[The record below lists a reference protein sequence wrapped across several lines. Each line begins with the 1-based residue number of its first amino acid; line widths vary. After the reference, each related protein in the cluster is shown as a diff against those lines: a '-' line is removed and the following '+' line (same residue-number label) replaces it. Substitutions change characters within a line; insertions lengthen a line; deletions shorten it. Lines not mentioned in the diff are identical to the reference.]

1 MNSADNEQLDRIELK
16 LNSLAAALKEPLGF
30 LDTIARRYITVLEVR
45 PEAGST
51 HSVYFWHFWDK
62 ESQTRI
68 PIFQNV
74 IRGFLTGLDFSES
87 TFKGKTIP
95 HLTILLDCGGNRY
108 GIQSRLDSLFSRSA
122 LLALSQVEDFNSPI
136 TLEVRAGTEKNALF
150 SSIFSGGKYVPNSWE
165 KNAPAIPAAPQME
178 TINSK
183 LGYTQKQRIS
193 PEAISP
199 EAIKFIG
206 IFEGYAA
213 ACDTPDKLVKLS
225 AWCGR
230 NQPAGVEE
238 QVSSGLAEIARVLA
252 EMPF

>member
-136 TLEVRAGTEKNALF
+136 TITLRAGTEKNALF
-150 SSIFSGGKYVPNSWE
+150 SSIFSGGEYKKNSWE
-165 KNAPAIPAAPQME
+165 KDAPAIPAAPQME
-178 TINSK
+178 AINSR
-183 LGYTQKQRIS
+183 LGYTQRQK
-193 PEAISP
+193 ISP
-199 EAIKFIG
+199 EAIKFLG
-206 IFEGYAA
+206 IFDKHVANCATPAA
-213 ACDTPDKLVKLS
+213 LVKLKE
-225 AWCGR
+225 WCDR

-238 QVSSGLAEIARVLA
+238 QVSSGLAEIARIFA

>member
-45 PEAGST
+45 PESGPT
-51 HSVYFWHFWDK
+51 YFWHFWDK
-62 ESQTRI
+62 ENQSRI
-68 PIFQNV
+68 PIFQNTL
-74 IRGFLTGLDFSES
+74 RGFLTGLDFSE
-87 TFKGKTIP
+87 TEFKGKIIP

-108 GIQSRLDSLFSRSA
+108 GIQSGLDTLFSRSA

-136 TLEVRAGTEKNALF
+136 TITVRAGNEKNALF
-150 SSIFSGGKYVPNSWE
+150 SSIFSGGEYKKNGWE

-178 TINSK
+178 AINYR
-183 LGYTQKQRIS
+183 LGYTQRQK
-193 PEAISP
+193 ISP
-199 EAIKFIG
+199 EAIKFLG
-206 IFEGYAA
+206 IFEGYSA

-225 AWCGR
+225 EWCDR

-238 QVSSGLAEIARVLA
+238 QVSSGLAEIARIFA